1 MSDYHGKN
9 LFTKSSDSETST
21 KEMDLKENSTDSKRS
36 KIHNGEQGSVT
47 VSLFK
52 LLFMRTDVRLQ
63 VFLHIRKNNRYM
75 YTWRPKKVQI
85 SSQNQVQLN
94 EQKTCRNCFS
104 YNVLLRAS

>member
-1 MSDYHGKN
+1 MSDYHGNN

-63 VFLHIRKNNRYM
+63 VFLHIRKITDTCTLGVLKRY
-75 YTWRPKKVQI
+75 RLVH
-85 SSQNQVQLN
+85 
-94 EQKTCRNCFS
+94 KTKFN
-104 YNVLLRAS
+104 